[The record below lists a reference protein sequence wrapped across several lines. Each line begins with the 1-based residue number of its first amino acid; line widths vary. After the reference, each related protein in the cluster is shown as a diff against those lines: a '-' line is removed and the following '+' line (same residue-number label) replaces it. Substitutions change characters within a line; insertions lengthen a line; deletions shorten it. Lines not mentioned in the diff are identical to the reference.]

1 MYIYDFPVV
10 VGGNQE
16 DSAFQFLAQEL
27 SLLSHRAGQV
37 SLYLLLDIFFRSNSY
52 HCYTF
57 HKINLLI
64 FYTSD
69 FIRMTR
75 SVKHLQMW
83 LKDYEH

>member
-37 SLYLLLDIFFRSNSY
+37 SLYLLLDIFFRSNS
-52 HCYTF
+52 
-57 HKINLLI
+57 
-64 FYTSD
+64 
-69 FIRMTR
+69 
-75 SVKHLQMW
+75 
-83 LKDYEH
+83 